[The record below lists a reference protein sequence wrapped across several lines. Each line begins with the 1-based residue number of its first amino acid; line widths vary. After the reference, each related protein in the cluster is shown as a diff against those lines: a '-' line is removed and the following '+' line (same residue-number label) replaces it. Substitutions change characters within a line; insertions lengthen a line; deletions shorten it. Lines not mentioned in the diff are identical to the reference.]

1 MKKKIELIP
10 TLSLER
16 FWQGECISEPSVYG
30 QELKPGHWGE
40 WLQREND
47 GKRWQPK
54 TKPSKTQKF
63 SSPEEKKIC
72 KVGRKIIAGKV
83 KEAPKSM
90 KEWSAAENVKDSSF
104 KMRAEHK

>member
-30 QELKPGHWGE
+30 EELKPGHWRE

-47 GKRWQPK
+47 GKRWQPQ

-63 SSPEEKKIC
+63 SSPEEKKNC
-72 KVGRKIIAGKV
+72 KVGRKIIAGRV

-90 KEWSAAENVKDSSF
+90 KESSTAENVKDSSF